1 MLTWGVVR
9 FLWKGE
15 TRYRG
20 KMIGGR
26 SKNEGQEML
35 KNDSQAQA
43 LRKMTVFRVFFL
55 FLTYLELILDT
66 QH

>member
-1 MLTWGVVR
+1 M
-9 FLWKGE
+9 WKGE

-26 SKNEGQEML
+26 SRNEGQEML

-43 LRKMTVFRVFFL
+43 LRKMAVFRVFFFFFFNL
-55 FLTYLELILDT
+55 FGANFRHTTLIK
-66 QH
+66 